1 MAGME
6 NLTGRILGEAEEAAN
21 RCRKQARQEAE
32 RIRQE
37 GQRKAVRAARE
48 IRRRLEAERGR
59 QRRQNREDC
68 EGQRRLRLLTARQQI
83 LQEMEEAAKTAF
95 LQAGDRQYFSV
106 MERLLE
112 AEAWPGDG
120 ILCLAETDLARMPEE
135 FPGRAAQIAREKGG
149 TLTIRGEKA
158 LPAEGFVLI
167 YGKVEINCTWSALAR
182 ERRDQMRD
190 AAARLLWEDIYE

>member
-1 MAGME
+1 MEGME
-6 NLTGRILGEAEEAAN
+6 TLTGRILGEAEEAAN

-48 IRRRLEAERGR
+48 IRRRLEAERSR

-83 LQEMEEAAKTAF
+83 LEEMEEAAKTAF
-95 LQAGDRQYFSV
+95 LQAGDRQYFAV

-112 AEAWPGDG
+112 VKAGPGDG
-120 ILCLAETDLARMPEE
+120 ILCLAETDLARMPD
-135 FPGRAAQIAREKGG
+135 F
-149 TLTIRGEKA
+149 
-158 LPAEGFVLI
+158 
-167 YGKVEINCTWSALAR
+167 
-182 ERRDQMRD
+182 
-190 AAARLLWEDIYE
+190 